1 MWEHYSPSEM
11 RILKQKHT
19 GLYPQAKTLV
29 NTWDPVGLIGGGAPS
44 DEYDC
49 ITLQLLEMLEQG
61 KQADQIYEF
70 IIQELYDH
78 FGRGL
83 NSVKEEH
90 IGTYIKKHK
99 DFSSNLKAW
108 YKEISLHS

>member
-1 MWEHYSPSEM
+1 M

-19 GLYPQAKTLV
+19 ELFPQARMLV
-29 NTWDPVGLIGGGAPS
+29 NSWDPVGFIGSRAPS

-49 ITLQLLEMLEQG
+49 ITLHLLELLEQG
-61 KQADQIYEF
+61 KQTDQIYEF

-78 FGRGL
+78 FGMGL

-90 IGTYIKKHK
+90 IGAYIKKHK

-108 YKEISLHS
+108 YKEVSLHS